1 MPELIDLNEVNFP
14 TAITQGGVTIVNYT
28 LGDVNSNGTIT
39 FTNSFPENG
48 LAPGETKTYTV
59 TFTGLTYGMNYI
71 TVTVDPAN
79 NINESTKTDN
89 TFSQSFIVN

>member
-1 MPELIDLNEVNFP
+1 M
-14 TAITQGGVTIVNYT
+14 AR
-28 LGDVNSNGTIT
+28 TIT